1 MCLKGWACADLD
13 SASEFRAPARARS
26 ATTRCTYP
34 ALAETTAVVMLSLP
48 FARRQWRRTAYVT
61 LFAWL
66 FALLSGAVNACLIQ
80 PSATDLARSNVP
92 LVDPF
97 VGEVGG
103 PGQSTRQ
110 TQPTQ
115 HHADDEHGGPVD
127 DLGEAGCLKFY
138 TDESSALAK
147 SKSYGADMVAA
158 LVDLHVAGRLA
169 VPVVKTDSSLRQE
182 PPRAQGPP
190 LVIRFLRLTL

>member
-1 MCLKGWACADLD
+1 L
-13 SASEFRAPARARS
+13 P
-26 ATTRCTYP
+26 
-34 ALAETTAVVMLSLP
+34 ETIAVVMLPLP
-48 FARRQWRRTAYVT
+48 FARRQLRRTACVT
-61 LFAWL
+61 LVAWL

-92 LVDPF
+92 LVGPL
-97 VGEVGG
+97 VGEVAG

-110 TQPTQ
+110 IEPTQ
-115 HHADDEHGGPVD
+115 RHADKEHGGPVD
-127 DLGEAGCLKFY
+127 DLGEAGCLKFCA
-138 TDESSALAK
+138 DESSALSK

-169 VPVVKTDSSLRQE
+169 VPVVKTDSSLLPE

-190 LVIRFLRLTL
+190 LVIRILRLTL